1 MRFKYYKRSAVIFVN
16 RTIPGAKRRGIM
28 IMKKTHL
35 NKFAII
41 GAGMVGTAIGYL
53 LKKAGYEIVAI
64 ADKSAAA
71 LRRAESYTG
80 GKPYRKPQ
88 EVLREA
94 DCILITTPDDLIL
107 SVCRDI
113 ARSPLIKGK
122 YVFHMSGA
130 GGLDLL
136 EPAKKAGAVVGS
148 IHPLQSFSS
157 IDNAIQNIPSSYFG
171 ITADAKAK
179 AQAEAIVLAL
189 GGKPIYIS
197 AKQKPLYHTAAC
209 VASNYLVSLL
219 NVVESIYS
227 SIGISEKD
235 AKKAYLPL
243 IYGSLKNIELSGSIQ
258 ALTGPIARGDSG
270 TIQKHVD
277 SINVNLPQYSY
288 LYSSLGLITVNLA
301 RKKGTL
307 NSRQAKIISKILKG
321 VINHEHAK

>member
-1 MRFKYYKRSAVIFVN
+1 LN
-16 RTIPGAKRRGIM
+16 
-28 IMKKTHL
+28 MKKRHL
-35 NKFAII
+35 NNFAII

-71 LRRAESYTG
+71 LRRAQSYTG
-80 GKPYRKPQ
+80 GKACRKPQ

-94 DCILITTPDDLIL
+94 DCILITTPDDIIL
-107 SVCRDI
+107 SVCKDI
-113 ARSPLIKGK
+113 ARSPLIKDK
-122 YVFHMSGA
+122 YIFHMSGA

-136 EPAKKAGAVVGS
+136 DPARKAGAAVGS

-157 IDNAIQNIPSSYFG
+157 VDNAIQNIPSSYFG
-171 ITADAKAK
+171 ITVDAKAK
-179 AQAEAIVLAL
+179 TQAETIVLAL

-197 AKQKPLYHTAAC
+197 SQQKSLYHAAAC

-219 NVVESIYS
+219 NVVESIYQ
-227 SIGISEKD
+227 SIGINEND

-243 IYGSLKNIELSGSIQ
+243 IYGSLKNIELSGSVQ

-277 SINVNLPQYSY
+277 AINANLPQYAS
-288 LYSSLGLITVNLA
+288 LYSSLGLVTVKLA

-307 NSRQAKIISKILKG
+307 NLRQAKKISDILKG

>member
-1 MRFKYYKRSAVIFVN
+1 MN
-16 RTIPGAKRRGIM
+16 
-28 IMKKTHL
+28 MKKRHL
-35 NKFAII
+35 NNFAII

-71 LRRAESYTG
+71 LRRAQSYTG
-80 GKPYRKPQ
+80 GKACRKPQ

-94 DCILITTPDDLIL
+94 DCILITTPDDIIL
-107 SVCRDI
+107 SVCKDI
-113 ARSPLIKGK
+113 ARSPLIKDK
-122 YVFHMSGA
+122 YIFHMSGA

-136 EPAKKAGAVVGS
+136 DPARKAGAAVAS

-179 AQAEAIVLAL
+179 TQAETIVLAL

-197 AKQKPLYHTAAC
+197 SQQKSLYHAAAC

-219 NVVESIYS
+219 NVVESIYQ
-227 SIGISEKD
+227 SIGINEND

-243 IYGSLKNIELSGSIQ
+243 IYGSLKNIELSGSVQ

-277 SINVNLPQYSY
+277 AINANLPQYAS
-288 LYSSLGLITVNLA
+288 LYSSLGLVTVKLA

-307 NSRQAKIISKILKG
+307 NLRQAKKISDILKG

>member
-1 MRFKYYKRSAVIFVN
+1 LN
-16 RTIPGAKRRGIM
+16 
-28 IMKKTHL
+28 MKKRHL
-35 NKFAII
+35 NNFAII

-71 LRRAESYTG
+71 LRRAQSYTG
-80 GKPYRKPQ
+80 GKACRKPQ

-94 DCILITTPDDLIL
+94 DCILITTPDDIIL
-107 SVCRDI
+107 SVCKDI

-122 YVFHMSGA
+122 YIFHMSGA

-136 EPAKKAGAVVGS
+136 DPARKAGAAVAS

-179 AQAEAIVLAL
+179 TQAETIVLAL

-197 AKQKPLYHTAAC
+197 SQQKSLYHAAAC

-219 NVVESIYS
+219 NVVESIYQ
-227 SIGISEKD
+227 SIGINEND

-243 IYGSLKNIELSGSIQ
+243 IYGSLKNIELSGSVQ

-277 SINVNLPQYSY
+277 AINANLPQYAS
-288 LYSSLGLITVNLA
+288 LYSSLGLVTVKLA

-307 NSRQAKIISKILKG
+307 NLRQAKKISDILKG

>member
-1 MRFKYYKRSAVIFVN
+1 
-16 RTIPGAKRRGIM
+16 
-28 IMKKTHL
+28 MKKRYL
-35 NKFAII
+35 NNFAIV

-71 LRRAESYTG
+71 LRRAQSYTG
-80 GKPYRKPQ
+80 GKAYRKPQ
-88 EVLREA
+88 EILHEA
-94 DCILITTPDDLIL
+94 DCILITTPDDIIL
-107 SVCRDI
+107 SVCKDI
-113 ARSPLIKGK
+113 ALSPLIKGK
-122 YVFHMSGA
+122 YIFHMSGA

-136 EPAKKAGAVVGS
+136 EPAKKAGAAVAS

-179 AQAEAIVLAL
+179 TRAETIVLAL

-197 AKQKPLYHTAAC
+197 SKQKSLYHAAAC

-219 NVVESIYS
+219 NVVESIYQ

-258 ALTGPIARGDSG
+258 ALTGPIVRGDSG

-277 SINVNLPQYSY
+277 AINANLPQYAS
-288 LYSSLGLITVNLA
+288 LYSSLGLVTVNLA

-307 NSRQAKIISKILKG
+307 NLRQAKKISDILKG
-321 VINHEHAK
+321 VVNHEHAK

>member
-1 MRFKYYKRSAVIFVN
+1 MKRKSNPAGGGTKAEGI
-16 RTIPGAKRRGIM
+16 IYIRGLN
-28 IMKKTHL
+28 MKKKHL
-35 NKFAII
+35 NNFAIV
-41 GAGMVGTAIGYL
+41 GTGMVGTAIGYL

-64 ADKSAAA
+64 ADKSATA
-71 LRRAESYTG
+71 LQRAHSYTG
-80 GKPYRKPQ
+80 GKAYRKPQ
-88 EVLREA
+88 EILREA
-94 DCILITTPDDLIL
+94 ECILITTPDDIIL
-107 SVCRDI
+107 SVCKDI
-113 ARSPLIKGK
+113 ALSPFIKGK

-136 EPAKKAGAVVGS
+136 EPAKKAGAAVAS

-157 IDNAIQNIPSSYFG
+157 IDTAIQNIPSSYFG

-179 AQAEAIVLAL
+179 RLAKAIVLAL
-189 GGKPIYIS
+189 GCKPIFIS
-197 AKQKPLYHTAAC
+197 SKQKSLYHAAAC

-219 NVVESIYS
+219 NVVESIYQ

-243 IYGSLKNIELSGSIQ
+243 IYGSLKNIELSGSIA

-277 SINVNLPQYSY
+277 AINAHLPQYAS
-288 LYSSLGLITVNLA
+288 LYSALGLVTVNLA

-307 NSRQAKIISKILKG
+307 NSRRAKKISDILKG

>member
-1 MRFKYYKRSAVIFVN
+1 MN
-16 RTIPGAKRRGIM
+16 
-28 IMKKTHL
+28 MKKKHL
-35 NKFAII
+35 NNFAII

-71 LRRAESYTG
+71 LRRAQSYTG
-80 GKPYRKPQ
+80 GKACRKPQ

-94 DCILITTPDDLIL
+94 DCILITTPDDIIL
-107 SVCRDI
+107 SVCKDI
-113 ARSPLIKGK
+113 ARSPLIKDK
-122 YVFHMSGA
+122 YIFHMSGA

-136 EPAKKAGAVVGS
+136 DSARKAGAAVGS

-157 IDNAIQNIPSSYFG
+157 VDNAIQNIPSSYFG
-171 ITADAKAK
+171 ITVDAKAK
-179 AQAEAIVLAL
+179 TQAETIVLAL

-197 AKQKPLYHTAAC
+197 SQQKSLYHAAAC

-219 NVVESIYS
+219 NVVESIYQ
-227 SIGISEKD
+227 SIGINEND

-243 IYGSLKNIELSGSIQ
+243 IYGSLKNIELSGSVQ

-277 SINVNLPQYSY
+277 AINANLPQYAS
-288 LYSSLGLITVNLA
+288 LYSSLGLVTIKLA
-301 RKKGTL
+301 RAKGTL
-307 NSRQAKIISKILKG
+307 NSRQAKKISNILKG
-321 VINHEHAK
+321 IVNHEHAK

>member
-1 MRFKYYKRSAVIFVN
+1 LN
-16 RTIPGAKRRGIM
+16 
-28 IMKKTHL
+28 MKKRHL
-35 NKFAII
+35 NNFAII

-71 LRRAESYTG
+71 LRRAQSYTG
-80 GKPYRKPQ
+80 GKACRKPQ

-94 DCILITTPDDLIL
+94 DCILITTPDDIIL
-107 SVCRDI
+107 SVCKDI
-113 ARSPLIKGK
+113 ARSPLIKDK
-122 YVFHMSGA
+122 YIFHMSGA

-136 EPAKKAGAVVGS
+136 DPAKKAGAAVGS

-157 IDNAIQNIPSSYFG
+157 VDNAIQNIPSSYFG
-171 ITADAKAK
+171 ITVDAKAK
-179 AQAEAIVLAL
+179 TQAETIVLAL

-197 AKQKPLYHTAAC
+197 SQQKSLYHAAAC

-219 NVVESIYS
+219 NVVESIYQ
-227 SIGISEKD
+227 SIGINEND
-235 AKKAYLPL
+235 AKNAYLPL
-243 IYGSLKNIELSGSIQ
+243 IYGSLKNIELSGSVQ

-277 SINVNLPQYSY
+277 AINANLPQYAS
-288 LYSSLGLITVNLA
+288 LYSSLGLVTVKLA

-307 NSRQAKIISKILKG
+307 NLRQAKKISDILKG

>member
-1 MRFKYYKRSAVIFVN
+1 
-16 RTIPGAKRRGIM
+16 
-28 IMKKTHL
+28 
-35 NKFAII
+35 
-41 GAGMVGTAIGYL
+41 MVGTAIGYL

-71 LRRAESYTG
+71 LRRAQSYTG
-80 GKPYRKPQ
+80 GKACRKPQ

-94 DCILITTPDDLIL
+94 DCILITTPDDIIL
-107 SVCRDI
+107 SVCKDI

-122 YVFHMSGA
+122 YIFHMSGA

-136 EPAKKAGAVVGS
+136 DPARKAGAAVAS

-179 AQAEAIVLAL
+179 TQAETIVLAL

-197 AKQKPLYHTAAC
+197 SQQKSLYHAAAC

-219 NVVESIYS
+219 NVVESIYQ
-227 SIGISEKD
+227 SIGINEND

-243 IYGSLKNIELSGSIQ
+243 IYGSLKNIELSGSVQ

-277 SINVNLPQYSY
+277 AINANLPQYAS
-288 LYSSLGLITVNLA
+288 LYSSLGLVTVKLA

-307 NSRQAKIISKILKG
+307 NLRQAKKISDILKG

>member
-1 MRFKYYKRSAVIFVN
+1 M
-16 RTIPGAKRRGIM
+16 
-28 IMKKTHL
+28 
-35 NKFAII
+35 
-41 GAGMVGTAIGYL
+41 
-53 LKKAGYEIVAI
+53 AI

-71 LRRAESYTG
+71 LRRAQSYIG
-80 GKPYRKPQ
+80 GKAYRKPQ

-94 DCILITTPDDLIL
+94 DCILITTPDDIIL
-107 SVCRDI
+107 SVCKDI
-113 ARSPLIKGK
+113 ALSPLIKGK
-122 YVFHMSGA
+122 YIFHMSGA

-136 EPAKKAGAVVGS
+136 EPAKKAGAAVAS

-179 AQAEAIVLAL
+179 TRAETIVLAL

-197 AKQKPLYHTAAC
+197 SKQKSLYHAAAC

-219 NVVESIYS
+219 NVVESIYQ

-243 IYGSLKNIELSGSIQ
+243 IYGSLKNIEFSGSIQ
-258 ALTGPIARGDSG
+258 ALTGPIVRGDSG

-277 SINVNLPQYSY
+277 AINANLPQYAS
-288 LYSSLGLITVNLA
+288 LYSSLGLVTVNLA

-307 NSRQAKIISKILKG
+307 NLRQAKKISDILKG

>member
-1 MRFKYYKRSAVIFVN
+1 
-16 RTIPGAKRRGIM
+16 
-28 IMKKTHL
+28 MKKNKL
-35 NKFAII
+35 NNFAII
-41 GAGMVGTAIGYL
+41 GAGMVGTAIGFL
-53 LKKAGYEIVAI
+53 LKKAGYEIVAL
-64 ADKSAAA
+64 ADKSTAA
-71 LRRAESYTG
+71 LRRAQSYTG
-80 GKPYRKPQ
+80 GKSYRKPQ
-88 EVLREA
+88 EVLHDA

-107 SVCRDI
+107 SVCKDI
-113 ARSPLIKGK
+113 ARAPLIKGK

-136 EPAKKAGAVVGS
+136 EPAKKAGAAVAS

-157 IDNAIQNIPSSYFG
+157 IDNAIKNIPSSYFG

-179 AQAEAIVLAL
+179 KQAEAIVISL

-197 AKQKPLYHTAAC
+197 AKQKPLYHAAAC

-219 NVVESIYS
+219 NVVESIFQ

-243 IYGSLKNIELSGSIQ
+243 IYGSLKNVELSGTVS

-270 TIQKHVD
+270 TIQKHVYAI
-277 SINVNLPQYSY
+277 SANLPQYAS
-288 LYSSLGLITVNLA
+288 LYSSLGIVTVNLG

-307 NSRQAKIISKILKG
+307 NSRQAKIISDILKG
-321 VINHEHAK
+321 VTNHELTKQKQP

>member
-1 MRFKYYKRSAVIFVN
+1 
-16 RTIPGAKRRGIM
+16 
-28 IMKKTHL
+28 
-35 NKFAII
+35 
-41 GAGMVGTAIGYL
+41 MVGTAIGYL

-71 LRRAESYTG
+71 LRRAQSYTG
-80 GKPYRKPQ
+80 GKACRKPQ

-94 DCILITTPDDLIL
+94 DCILITTPDDIIL
-107 SVCRDI
+107 SVCKDI
-113 ARSPLIKGK
+113 ARSPLIKDK
-122 YVFHMSGA
+122 YIFHMSGA

-136 EPAKKAGAVVGS
+136 DPARKAGAAVGS

-157 IDNAIQNIPSSYFG
+157 VDNAIQNIPSSYFG
-171 ITADAKAK
+171 ITVDAKAK
-179 AQAEAIVLAL
+179 TQAETIVLAL

-197 AKQKPLYHTAAC
+197 SQQKSLYHAAAC

-219 NVVESIYS
+219 NVVESIYQ
-227 SIGISEKD
+227 SIGINEND

-243 IYGSLKNIELSGSIQ
+243 IYGSLKNIELSGSVQ

-277 SINVNLPQYSY
+277 AINANLPQYAS
-288 LYSSLGLITVNLA
+288 LYSSLGLVTVKLA

-307 NSRQAKIISKILKG
+307 NLRQAKKISDILKG

>member
-1 MRFKYYKRSAVIFVN
+1 VIQLKRD
-16 RTIPGAKRRGIM
+16 
-28 IMKKTHL
+28 MKKKQL

-41 GAGMVGTAIGYL
+41 GAGMVGTAIGFL
-53 LKKAGYEIVAI
+53 LKKAGYEIMAI
-64 ADKSAAA
+64 ADKSTPA
-71 LRRAESYTG
+71 LLRAQSYTG
-80 GKPYRKPQ
+80 GKSYSKPL
-88 EVLREA
+88 EVLRDA

-107 SVCRDI
+107 SVCKDI

-122 YVFHMSGA
+122 YIFHMSGA

-136 EPAKKAGAVVGS
+136 EPAKKAGAAVGS

-157 IDNAIQNIPSSYFG
+157 IDNAIQNIPASYFG
-171 ITADAKAK
+171 ITADAKTKILAK
-179 AQAEAIVLAL
+179 TIVLAL

-197 AKQKPLYHTAAC
+197 SKQKTLYHAAAC

-219 NVVESIYS
+219 NVVESIYQAV
-227 SIGISEKD
+227 GINEKD

-243 IYGSLKNIELSGSIQ
+243 IYGSLKNIELSGSLA

-277 SINVNLPQYSY
+277 AINANIPQYAS
-288 LYSSLGLITVNLA
+288 LYSSLGLVTVNLA

-307 NSRQAKIISKILKG
+307 NLKQSKIISDILKG
-321 VINHEHAK
+321 VINHELAK

>member
-1 MRFKYYKRSAVIFVN
+1 MN
-16 RTIPGAKRRGIM
+16 
-28 IMKKTHL
+28 MKKRHL
-35 NKFAII
+35 NNFAII

-71 LRRAESYTG
+71 LRRAQSYTG
-80 GKPYRKPQ
+80 GKACRKPQ

-94 DCILITTPDDLIL
+94 DCILITTPDDIIL
-107 SVCRDI
+107 SVCKDI
-113 ARSPLIKGK
+113 ARSPLIKDK
-122 YVFHMSGA
+122 YIFHMSGA

-136 EPAKKAGAVVGS
+136 DPARKAGAAVGS

-157 IDNAIQNIPSSYFG
+157 VDNAIQNIPSSYFG
-171 ITADAKAK
+171 ITVDAKAK
-179 AQAEAIVLAL
+179 TQAETIVLAL

-197 AKQKPLYHTAAC
+197 SQQKSLYHAAAC

-219 NVVESIYS
+219 NVVESIYQ
-227 SIGISEKD
+227 SIGINEND

-243 IYGSLKNIELSGSIQ
+243 IYGSLKNIELSGSVQ

-277 SINVNLPQYSY
+277 AINANLPQYAS
-288 LYSSLGLITVNLA
+288 LYSSLGLVTIKLA
-301 RKKGTL
+301 RAKGTL
-307 NSRQAKIISKILKG
+307 NSRQAKKISNILKG
-321 VINHEHAK
+321 IVNHEHAK

>member
-1 MRFKYYKRSAVIFVN
+1 MN
-16 RTIPGAKRRGIM
+16 
-28 IMKKTHL
+28 MKKRHL
-35 NKFAII
+35 NNFAII

-71 LRRAESYTG
+71 LRRAQSYTG
-80 GKPYRKPQ
+80 GKACRKPQ

-94 DCILITTPDDLIL
+94 DCILITTPDDIIL
-107 SVCRDI
+107 SVCKDI

-122 YVFHMSGA
+122 YIFHMSGA

-136 EPAKKAGAVVGS
+136 DPARKAGAAVAS

-179 AQAEAIVLAL
+179 TQAETIVLAL

-197 AKQKPLYHTAAC
+197 SQQKSLYHAAAC

-219 NVVESIYS
+219 NVVESIYQ
-227 SIGISEKD
+227 SIGINEND

-243 IYGSLKNIELSGSIQ
+243 IYGSLKNIELSGSVQ

-277 SINVNLPQYSY
+277 AINANLPQYAS
-288 LYSSLGLITVNLA
+288 LYSSLGLVTVKLA

-307 NSRQAKIISKILKG
+307 NLRQAKKISNILKG
-321 VINHEHAK
+321 IVNHEHAK

>member
-1 MRFKYYKRSAVIFVN
+1 
-16 RTIPGAKRRGIM
+16 
-28 IMKKTHL
+28 MKKRPL
-35 NKFAII
+35 NNFAII
-41 GAGMVGTAIGYL
+41 GAGMVGTATGHL

-71 LRRAESYTG
+71 LQRAQSYTG
-80 GKPYRKPQ
+80 GKTYRKPQ
-88 EVLREA
+88 EVLNEV
-94 DCILITTPDDLIL
+94 DCILITTPDDIIL
-107 SVCRDI
+107 SVCKDI
-113 ARSPLIKGK
+113 ALSPLIKGK

-136 EPAKKAGAVVGS
+136 EPAKKAGAMIAS

-157 IDNAIQNIPSSYFG
+157 IDTAIQNIPSSYFG
-171 ITADAKAK
+171 ITADTKAK
-179 AQAEAIVLAL
+179 REAKTIVLAL

-197 AKQKPLYHTAAC
+197 SKQKALYHAAAC

-219 NVVESIYS
+219 SVVESIYQ

-270 TIQKHVD
+270 TVQKHVD
-277 SINVNLPQYSY
+277 AINAHLPQYAF
-288 LYSSLGLITVNLA
+288 LYSSLGLVTINVA
-301 RKKGTL
+301 REKGTL
-307 NSRQAKIISKILKG
+307 SLKQAKIISDILKG
-321 VINHEHAK
+321 VTSHEHAK

>member
-1 MRFKYYKRSAVIFVN
+1 
-16 RTIPGAKRRGIM
+16 
-28 IMKKTHL
+28 MKKKQL

-41 GAGMVGTAIGYL
+41 GAGMVGTAIGFL
-53 LKKAGYEIVAI
+53 LKKAGYEIMAI
-64 ADKSAAA
+64 ADKSTPA
-71 LRRAESYTG
+71 LLRAQSYTG
-80 GKPYRKPQ
+80 GKSYSKPL
-88 EVLREA
+88 EVLRDA

-107 SVCRDI
+107 SVCKDI

-122 YVFHMSGA
+122 YIFHMSGA

-136 EPAKKAGAVVGS
+136 EPAKKAGAAVGS

-157 IDNAIQNIPSSYFG
+157 IDNAIQNIPASYFG
-171 ITADAKAK
+171 ITADAKTKIPAK
-179 AQAEAIVLAL
+179 TIVLAL

-197 AKQKPLYHTAAC
+197 SKQKTLYHAAAC

-219 NVVESIYS
+219 NVVESIYQAV
-227 SIGISEKD
+227 GINEKD

-243 IYGSLKNIELSGSIQ
+243 IYGSLKNIELSGSLA

-277 SINVNLPQYSY
+277 AINANIPQYAS
-288 LYSSLGLITVNLA
+288 LYSSLGLVTVNLA

-307 NSRQAKIISKILKG
+307 NLKQSKIISDILKG
-321 VINHEHAK
+321 VINHELAK

>member
-1 MRFKYYKRSAVIFVN
+1 MN
-16 RTIPGAKRRGIM
+16 
-28 IMKKTHL
+28 MKKRHL
-35 NKFAII
+35 NNFAII

-71 LRRAESYTG
+71 LRRAQSYTG
-80 GKPYRKPQ
+80 GKACRKPQ

-94 DCILITTPDDLIL
+94 DCILITTPDDIIL
-107 SVCRDI
+107 SVCKDI
-113 ARSPLIKGK
+113 ARSPLIKDK
-122 YVFHMSGA
+122 YIFHMSGA

-136 EPAKKAGAVVGS
+136 DPAKKAGAAVGS

-157 IDNAIQNIPSSYFG
+157 VDNAIQNIPSSYFG
-171 ITADAKAK
+171 ITVDAKAK
-179 AQAEAIVLAL
+179 TQAETIVLAL

-197 AKQKPLYHTAAC
+197 SQQKSLYHAAAC

-219 NVVESIYS
+219 NVVESIYQ
-227 SIGISEKD
+227 SIGINEND
-235 AKKAYLPL
+235 AKNAYLPL
-243 IYGSLKNIELSGSIQ
+243 IYGSLKNIELSGSVQ

-277 SINVNLPQYSY
+277 AINANLPQYAS
-288 LYSSLGLITVNLA
+288 LYSSLGLVTVKLA

-307 NSRQAKIISKILKG
+307 NLRQAKKISDILKG

>member
-1 MRFKYYKRSAVIFVN
+1 
-16 RTIPGAKRRGIM
+16 
-28 IMKKTHL
+28 MKKKQL

-41 GAGMVGTAIGYL
+41 GAGMVGTAIGFL
-53 LKKAGYEIVAI
+53 LKKVGYEIVAI
-64 ADKSAAA
+64 ADKSTAA

-80 GKPYRKPQ
+80 GKSYRKPQ
-88 EVLREA
+88 EVLCEA

-107 SVCRDI
+107 SVCKDI
-113 ARSPLIKGK
+113 ARSPFIKGK

-136 EPAKKAGAVVGS
+136 EPAKKAGAAVGS

-171 ITADAKAK
+171 ITVDAKAK
-179 AQAEAIVLAL
+179 TKAETIVLAL

-197 AKQKPLYHTAAC
+197 SKQKSLYHAAAC

-219 NVVESIYS
+219 NAVESIYS

-243 IYGSLKNIELSGSIQ
+243 IYGSLKNIELSDSVS
-258 ALTGPIARGDSG
+258 ALTGPIARGDYG

-277 SINVNLPQYSY
+277 SINANLPQYSS

-307 NSRQAKIISKILKG
+307 NARQAKIISNILKG
-321 VINHEHAK
+321 VIDYELTK

>member
-1 MRFKYYKRSAVIFVN
+1 
-16 RTIPGAKRRGIM
+16 
-28 IMKKTHL
+28 
-35 NKFAII
+35 
-41 GAGMVGTAIGYL
+41 MVGTAIGYL

-71 LRRAESYTG
+71 LRRAQSYIG
-80 GKPYRKPQ
+80 GKAYRKPQ

-94 DCILITTPDDLIL
+94 DCILITTPDDIIL
-107 SVCRDI
+107 SVCKDI
-113 ARSPLIKGK
+113 ALSPLIKGK
-122 YVFHMSGA
+122 YIFHMSGA

-136 EPAKKAGAVVGS
+136 EPAKKADAAVAS

-179 AQAEAIVLAL
+179 TRAETIVLAL

-197 AKQKPLYHTAAC
+197 SKQKSLYHAAAC

-219 NVVESIYS
+219 NVVESIYQ

-243 IYGSLKNIELSGSIQ
+243 IYGSLKNIEFSGSIQ
-258 ALTGPIARGDSG
+258 ALTGPIVRGDSG

-277 SINVNLPQYSY
+277 AINANLPQYAS
-288 LYSSLGLITVNLA
+288 LYSSLGLVTVNLA

-307 NSRQAKIISKILKG
+307 NLRQAKKISDILKG

>member
-1 MRFKYYKRSAVIFVN
+1 
-16 RTIPGAKRRGIM
+16 
-28 IMKKTHL
+28 MKNKHL
-35 NKFAII
+35 NNFAII
-41 GAGMVGTAIGYL
+41 GAGMVGTAIGSL

-71 LRRAESYTG
+71 LQRTQPYTS
-80 GKPYRKPQ
+80 GKSYRKPQ
-88 EVLREA
+88 EVLRET
-94 DCILITTPDDLIL
+94 DCILITTPDDIIL
-107 SVCRDI
+107 SICRDI
-113 ARSPLIKGK
+113 AQSPLIKGK
-122 YVFHMSGA
+122 YIFHMSGA

-136 EPAKKAGAVVGS
+136 EPAKKAGAAVGS

-171 ITADAKAK
+171 ITADAKAVK
-179 AQAEAIVLAL
+179 VAEAIVLAL
-189 GGKPIYIS
+189 GGIPIYIT
-197 AKQKPLYHTAAC
+197 AKQKPLYHAAAC

-219 NVVESIYS
+219 NVVESIYQ

-243 IYGSLKNIELSGSIQ
+243 IYGSLKNIEISGSIQ

-277 SINVNLPQYSY
+277 AINADLPQYAS
-288 LYSSLGLITVNLA
+288 LYSSLGLVTVNLA

-307 NSRQAKIISKILKG
+307 NSRQAKQISDILKG
-321 VINHEHAK
+321 VTYHELTK

>member
-1 MRFKYYKRSAVIFVN
+1 
-16 RTIPGAKRRGIM
+16 
-28 IMKKTHL
+28 MKKRHL
-35 NKFAII
+35 NNFAII

-71 LRRAESYTG
+71 LRRAQSYTG
-80 GKPYRKPQ
+80 GKACRKPQ

-94 DCILITTPDDLIL
+94 DCILITTPDDIIL
-107 SVCRDI
+107 SVCKDI

-122 YVFHMSGA
+122 YIFHMSGA

-136 EPAKKAGAVVGS
+136 DPARKAGAAVAS

-179 AQAEAIVLAL
+179 TQAETIVLAL

-197 AKQKPLYHTAAC
+197 SQQKSLYHAAAC

-219 NVVESIYS
+219 NVVESIYQ
-227 SIGISEKD
+227 SIGINEND

-243 IYGSLKNIELSGSIQ
+243 IYGSLKNIELSGSVQ

-277 SINVNLPQYSY
+277 AINANLPQYAS
-288 LYSSLGLITVNLA
+288 LYSSLGLVTIKLA
-301 RKKGTL
+301 RAKGTL
-307 NSRQAKIISKILKG
+307 NSRQAKKISNILKG
-321 VINHEHAK
+321 VVNHEHAK

>member
-1 MRFKYYKRSAVIFVN
+1 
-16 RTIPGAKRRGIM
+16 
-28 IMKKTHL
+28 MKKRQL
-35 NKFAII
+35 NNFAII
-41 GAGMVGTAIGYL
+41 GAGMVGTAIGHL
-53 LKKAGYEIVAI
+53 LKNAGYKIVAI
-64 ADKSAAA
+64 ADESSTA
-71 LRRAESYTG
+71 LRRAQSYTG
-80 GKPYRKPQ
+80 GKAYRKPQ

-94 DCILITTPDDLIL
+94 GCILITTPDDIIS
-107 SVCRDI
+107 SVCKDI
-113 ARSPLIKGK
+113 ARSPLIRGK
-122 YVFHMSGA
+122 YIFHMSGA

-136 EPAKKAGAVVGS
+136 EPAKKAGAAVAS

-157 IDNAIQNIPSSYFG
+157 IDNAVQNIPSSYFG
-171 ITADAKAK
+171 ITADTKARK
-179 AQAEAIVLAL
+179 QAETIVLAL

-197 AKQKPLYHTAAC
+197 ARQKPLYHAAAC

-219 NVVESIYS
+219 NTVESIYQ

-258 ALTGPIARGDSG
+258 ALTGPIARGDAG

-277 SINVNLPQYSY
+277 AINANLPQYAS
-288 LYSSLGLITVNLA
+288 LYSSLGLVTVNLA

-307 NSRQAKIISKILKG
+307 NLRQAKKISDILKG

>member
-1 MRFKYYKRSAVIFVN
+1 
-16 RTIPGAKRRGIM
+16 
-28 IMKKTHL
+28 
-35 NKFAII
+35 
-41 GAGMVGTAIGYL
+41 MVGTAIGYL

-71 LRRAESYTG
+71 LRRAQSYTG
-80 GKPYRKPQ
+80 GKACRKPQ

-94 DCILITTPDDLIL
+94 DCILITTPDDIIL
-107 SVCRDI
+107 SVCKDI

-122 YVFHMSGA
+122 YIFHMSGA

-136 EPAKKAGAVVGS
+136 DPARKAGAAVAS

-179 AQAEAIVLAL
+179 TQAETIVLAL

-197 AKQKPLYHTAAC
+197 SQQKSLYHAAAC

-219 NVVESIYS
+219 NVVESIYQ
-227 SIGISEKD
+227 SIGINEND

-243 IYGSLKNIELSGSIQ
+243 IYGSLKNIELSGSVQ

-277 SINVNLPQYSY
+277 AINANLPQYAS
-288 LYSSLGLITVNLA
+288 LYSSLGLVTIKLA
-301 RKKGTL
+301 RAKGTL
-307 NSRQAKIISKILKG
+307 NSRQAKKISNILKG
-321 VINHEHAK
+321 IVNHEHAK

>member
-1 MRFKYYKRSAVIFVN
+1 
-16 RTIPGAKRRGIM
+16 
-28 IMKKTHL
+28 MKKKQL

-41 GAGMVGTAIGYL
+41 GAGMVGTAIGFL
-53 LKKAGYEIVAI
+53 LKKVGYEIVAI
-64 ADKSAAA
+64 ADKSTAA

-80 GKPYRKPQ
+80 GKSYRKPQ
-88 EVLREA
+88 EVLCEA

-107 SVCRDI
+107 SVCKDI
-113 ARSPLIKGK
+113 ARSPFIKGK

-136 EPAKKAGAVVGS
+136 EPAKKAGAAVGS

-171 ITADAKAK
+171 ITVDAKAK
-179 AQAEAIVLAL
+179 TKAETIVLAL

-197 AKQKPLYHTAAC
+197 SKQKSLYHAAAC

-219 NVVESIYS
+219 NAVESIYS

-243 IYGSLKNIELSGSIQ
+243 IYGSLKNIELSDSVS
-258 ALTGPIARGDSG
+258 ALTGPIARGDYG

-277 SINVNLPQYSY
+277 SINANLPQYSS

-307 NSRQAKIISKILKG
+307 NSRQAKQISNILKG
-321 VINHEHAK
+321 VIDYELTK

>member
-1 MRFKYYKRSAVIFVN
+1 
-16 RTIPGAKRRGIM
+16 
-28 IMKKTHL
+28 MKKRHL
-35 NKFAII
+35 NNFAII

-53 LKKAGYEIVAI
+53 LKKSGYEIVAI

-71 LRRAESYTG
+71 LRRAQSYIG
-80 GKPYRKPQ
+80 GKAYRKPQ

-94 DCILITTPDDLIL
+94 DCILITTPDDIIL
-107 SVCRDI
+107 SVCKDI
-113 ARSPLIKGK
+113 ALSPLIKGK
-122 YVFHMSGA
+122 YIFHMSGA

-136 EPAKKAGAVVGS
+136 EPAKKAGAAVAS

-179 AQAEAIVLAL
+179 TRAETIVLAL

-197 AKQKPLYHTAAC
+197 SKQKSLYHAAAC

-219 NVVESIYS
+219 NVVESIYQ

-243 IYGSLKNIELSGSIQ
+243 IYGSLKNIEFSGSIQ
-258 ALTGPIARGDSG
+258 ALTGPIVRGDSG

-277 SINVNLPQYSY
+277 AINANLPQYAS
-288 LYSSLGLITVNLA
+288 LYSSLGLVTVNLA

-307 NSRQAKIISKILKG
+307 NLRQAKKISDILKG

>member
-1 MRFKYYKRSAVIFVN
+1 MN
-16 RTIPGAKRRGIM
+16 
-28 IMKKTHL
+28 MKKRHL
-35 NKFAII
+35 NNFAII

-53 LKKAGYEIVAI
+53 LKKSGYEIVAI

-71 LRRAESYTG
+71 LRRAQSYTG
-80 GKPYRKPQ
+80 GKACRKPQ

-94 DCILITTPDDLIL
+94 DCILITTPDDIIL
-107 SVCRDI
+107 SVCKDI

-122 YVFHMSGA
+122 YIFHMSGA

-136 EPAKKAGAVVGS
+136 DPARKAGAAVAS

-179 AQAEAIVLAL
+179 TQAETIVLAL

-197 AKQKPLYHTAAC
+197 SQQKSLYHAAAC

-219 NVVESIYS
+219 NVVESIYQ
-227 SIGISEKD
+227 SIGINEND

-243 IYGSLKNIELSGSIQ
+243 IYGSLKNIELSGSVQ

-277 SINVNLPQYSY
+277 AINANLPQYAS
-288 LYSSLGLITVNLA
+288 LYSSLGLVTIKLA
-301 RKKGTL
+301 RAKGTL
-307 NSRQAKIISKILKG
+307 NSRQAKKISNILKG
-321 VINHEHAK
+321 IVNHEHAK